1 MTAIIELMLGII
13 FIGTEFM
20 PWQEQYQLWTCL
32 LIIIFWII
40 EVYGTVQAKEK
51 YTKAY
56 FGCMMSILAIQLFK
70 NLLILFLNMPLSAQF
85 LLLFWNSIRITT
97 QLLIIDHLANKI
109 DMKDGYESL

>member
-51 YTKAY
+51 YTQGSGIFWLHDVNLSY
-56 FGCMMSILAIQLFK
+56 STIQKFT
-70 NLLILFLNMPLSAQF
+70 ITLS
-85 LLLFWNSIRITT
+85 
-97 QLLIIDHLANKI
+97 
-109 DMKDGYESL
+109 

>member
-51 YTKAY
+51 YTEVY

-70 NLLILFLNMPLSAQF
+70 NLLLLFLNMPLSAQF
-85 LLLFWNSIRITT
+85 LLLLWNSIRITT
-97 QLLIIDHLANKI
+97 QLLIIDHLGNKI
-109 DMKDGYESL
+109 HMKDGYESL